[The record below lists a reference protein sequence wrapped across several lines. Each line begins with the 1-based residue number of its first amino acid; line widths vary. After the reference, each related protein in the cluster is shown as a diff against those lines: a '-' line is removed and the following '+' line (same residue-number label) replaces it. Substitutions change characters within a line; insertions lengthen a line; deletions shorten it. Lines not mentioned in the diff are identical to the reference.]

1 MSRRPARG
9 SNPFEDDVVTGTNPF
24 DDEPAPTARVVPL
37 LSKPPLDPYEG
48 KPSKNGTTNPFDFDS
63 DFKTVTKEDTPILFG
78 MDTDEQFDVTPAATT
93 PAAKQSKRGSTA
105 INVESLTGWLRGT
118 KVEEHVHVPLQDEED
133 SPKKMKQVAEWPYDY
148 YHINQQKYYDTVD
161 SSQVKEETET
171 ASYVVRPPDLPDI
184 PTAVQGLSLVDFE
197 NTAEQRAIG
206 IVSTWIYDEG
216 LMDEL
221 IVTGGLK
228 NMSLDGEAKMS
239 EGVEIS
245 SRGYA
250 IEGTQK
256 IDKEIEK
263 LRSSTARELALINAR
278 LNDGVAASGS
288 EVQDLVNA
296 VTATKGD
303 LGKLREL
310 STYITQGGIDTSS
323 ALLANYPRLKLAI
336 NARRNLA
343 RCFRELDFFTQ
354 IPATCERLRDEMH
367 SSEWTDEEWTTL
379 RNVCREHVELE
390 VFLIEAEAGMKAR
403 IDEEQ
408 MLQSARSDRRNNVQT
423 SNSFLNTAGGT
434 SYSSVDKFLQEH
446 VKIVWELGDELRL
459 RVLSGV
465 GMTFDLA
472 LNNPAGMV
480 ALVEAVELYESAGEE
495 YKAVYGDKLYSDR
508 LHFTDMRKGALDH
521 IAKDFEVRGLEVFQE
536 VQQMVSQKASR
547 VVPICF
553 KGFADKLCNAGGRHC
568 GRRYGD
574 CKLQCRSPSI
584 EQPYE
589 SDGLCDSSNGTML
602 S

>member
-9 SNPFEDDVVTGTNPF
+9 SNPFEDEVAATGTNPF
-24 DDEPAPTARVVPL
+24 DVDDAAPPRVAPL
-37 LSKPPLDPYEG
+37 LSKPPVDPYTYDA
-48 KPSKNGTTNPFDFDS
+48 KPAKNGTTNPFDFDS
-63 DFKTVTKEDTPILFG
+63 DFQTVTTEDTPILFG
-78 MDTDEQFDVTPAATT
+78 MDSDEPFDGPAATATATT
-93 PAAKQSKRGSTA
+93 PATKQSKAPPRAA
-105 INVESLTGWLRGT
+105 INVESLTGNLTGWLRGGT
-118 KVEEHVHVPLQDEED
+118 KVEEHVHVPLQEEPE
-133 SPKKMKQVAEWPYDY
+133 SPKRKQVAEWPYDY
-148 YHINQQKYYDTVD
+148 YHISQQKYYDTVD
-161 SSQVKEETET
+161 SSQGKEEPET
-171 ASYVVRPPDLPDI
+171 ASYVTRPPDLPDI

-228 NMSLDGEAKMS
+228 GMSLEGDSSSVKTS

-245 SRGYA
+245 SSGYA

-263 LRSSTARELALINAR
+263 LRGSTARELALINAR

-288 EVQDLVNA
+288 EVQELVNA
-296 VTATKGD
+296 VTKTKGD

-310 STYITQGGIDTSS
+310 STYISQGGIDTNS
-323 ALLANYPRLKLAI
+323 ALLANYPKLKLTI
-336 NARRNLA
+336 HARRNLA
-343 RCFRELDFFTQ
+343 RCFREVDFFTQ

-367 SSEWTDEEWTTL
+367 SSEWTDEELTTL

-390 VFLIEAEAGMKAR
+390 VFLIEAETGMKAR

-408 MLQSARSDRRNNVQT
+408 TPESARPFGRKNQMQKSA
-423 SNSFLNTAGGT
+423 SFFTTGAGGT
-434 SYSSVDKFLQEH
+434 SHSSVDRFLQEH

-480 ALVEAVELYESAGEE
+480 ALVEAVELYESASQE
-495 YKAVYGDKLYSDR
+495 YKAVHGDDPNSDR
-508 LHFTDMRKGALDH
+508 LHFTDMRKGALNH

-536 VQQMVSQKASR
+536 VQQMVIENACR
-547 VVPICF
+547 VVCF
-553 KGFADKLCNAGGRHC
+553 L
-568 GRRYGD
+568 
-574 CKLQCRSPSI
+574 L
-584 EQPYE
+584 
-589 SDGLCDSSNGTML
+589 L
-602 S
+602 

>member
-1 MSRRPARG
+1 MSRTPVRG
-9 SNPFEDDVVTGTNPF
+9 SNPFEDEKVATGTNPF
-24 DDEPAPTARVVPL
+24 DDDDDGNASPPRVAPL
-37 LSKPPLDPYEG
+37 LSKAPVDPYNA
-48 KPSKNGTTNPFDFDS
+48 KPAKNGASNPFDFDS
-63 DFKTVTKEDTPILFG
+63 DFQTVTKEDTPILFG
-78 MDTDEQFDVTPAATT
+78 MDTDEQFDASVTAATT
-93 PAAKQSKRGSTA
+93 PTTKQSKAPPRAA
-105 INVESLTGWLRGT
+105 INVESLTGNLTGWLRGA
-118 KVEEHVHVPLQDEED
+118 KADEHVHVPFEDEPD
-133 SPKKMKQVAEWPYDY
+133 TPKKKKQVAEWPYDY
-148 YHINQQKYYDTVD
+148 HHIAQQKYYDTVD
-161 SSQVKEETET
+161 SSQGKEEPET
-171 ASYVVRPPDLPDI
+171 ASYVTRPPDLPDI

-228 NMSLDGEAKMS
+228 GISLDEDATSVKTS

-245 SRGYA
+245 SSGYA

-263 LRSSTARELALINAR
+263 LRGSTARELALINAR

-288 EVQDLVNA
+288 EVQELVNA
-296 VTATKGD
+296 VTKTKGD

-310 STYITQGGIDTSS
+310 STYITQGGIDTNS
-323 ALLANYPRLKLAI
+323 ALLANFPKLKLTI

-367 SSEWTDEEWTTL
+367 SSEWTDEEWSTL

-408 MLQSARSDRRNNVQT
+408 TPESASPVGRRKQVQ
-423 SNSFLNTAGGT
+423 NSGPFFSSAG
-434 SYSSVDKFLQEH
+434 SHSSVDRFLQEH

-459 RVLSGV
+459 RILSGV

-480 ALVEAVELYESAGEE
+480 ALVEAVELYESASQE
-495 YKAVYGDKLYSDR
+495 YRAVNGDDPNSDR

-536 VQQMVSQKASR
+536 VQQMVSEKGCR
-547 VVPICF
+547 VVF
-553 KGFADKLCNAGGRHC
+553 LVTVN
-568 GRRYGD
+568 D
-574 CKLQCRSPSI
+574 C
-584 EQPYE
+584 
-589 SDGLCDSSNGTML
+589 
-602 S
+602 